1 MVLTIPDQIGSPFL
15 TLHMPELLERFSF
28 SYEQDDTCLEY
39 YLYNKKDRGQIS
51 KTLIYSHNTFS
62 KSLYVSKFYPEI
74 YKELNCKYLSA
85 TCFYLLAHHAVGKFH
100 LLDNCDVTLET
111 DTCVF
116 EQFYS
121 KLNEFDFRI
130 KHNRPSDRVCLTGHY
145 HALPFSTDMIKA
157 Y

>member
-1 MVLTIPDQIGSPFL
+1 MVLTIPDPVESQFL
-15 TLHMPELLERFSF
+15 NLHMPELLKRFSF

-39 YLYNKKDRGQIS
+39 FLHSKKTLSRIS
-51 KTLIYSHNTFS
+51 KTLVYSHNTFS
-62 KSLYVSKFYPEI
+62 HSLYVSKFYPEI

-85 TCFYLLAHHAVGKFH
+85 TCFYLLAHHAVKQFE

-116 EQFYS
+116 DNFYS
-121 KLNEFDFRI
+121 RLNEFGFTI

-145 HALPFSTDMIKA
+145 HALPFRTDMIEL